1 VTRFFLTPAAE
12 ADLEAIW
19 DYTEE
24 QWGRRQAE
32 RHVAAI
38 RDAGRSLA
46 ARDYPDRDA
55 SDVRPGF
62 RKAAV
67 GSHLLYFLRREDGA
81 PEIIRILHQ
90 RMDGP
95 RHLTRATAQQPEGAG
110 N

>member
-1 VTRFFLTPAAE
+1 MTRFFLTPAAE

-24 QWGRRQAE
+24 NWGPGQAE
-32 RHVAAI
+32 RYVAAI
-38 RDAGRSLA
+38 RDACRSLA
-46 ARDYPDRDA
+46 ARAYPDRDA
-55 SDVRPGF
+55 GDVRPGF

-67 GSHLLYFLRREDGA
+67 GSHMLYFCWRPDGA

-95 RHLTRATAQQPEGAG
+95 RHLT
-110 N
+110 